1 MRFDRL
7 FWAPGAFRT
16 RRWCRLAG
24 AILAAFSLVPAA
36 AAAVQVEVSAEPQAV
51 PPPGAAA
58 TATPARPVEKIP
70 PPAKTLIEGQAFDR
84 SGASLP
90 GFAVRLTLRTEAASL
105 PWKPVVV
112 TERVVASAV
121 TDAAGFFSLAL
132 ADADLEGSLLLRCG
146 DPAKWDAIRYAPP
159 VEYEV
164 STRVRRGRAAVF
176 NCIPGD
182 AAGWPELA
190 REINRAGGLKS
201 PRGKVLRAHG
211 LPPETVTLVDG
222 VIEWRYPGAVFR
234 FRGAELI
241 EGPLPAGTKP

>member
-1 MRFDRL
+1 M
-7 FWAPGAFRT
+7 
-16 RRWCRLAG
+16 
-24 AILAAFSLVPAA
+24 LAAFSLVPAA
-36 AAAVQVEVSAEPQAV
+36 PAVVQVEVTAEPQAV

-58 TATPARPVEKIP
+58 AGTPARPVEKVP
-70 PPAKTLIEGQAFDR
+70 APAKTLIEGQAFDR

-90 GFAVRLTLRTEAASL
+90 GFAVRLTLRTETASL

-132 ADADLEGSLLLRCG
+132 ADADLEGTLLLRCG

-164 STRVRRGRAAVF
+164 SSRIRRGRAAVF

-190 REINRAGGLKS
+190 REINRAGGLKT
-201 PRGKVLRAHG
+201 PRGKVLRARG

-222 VIEWRYPGAVFR
+222 VVEWRYPGAVYR
-234 FRGAELI
+234 FRGAELV
-241 EGPLPAGTKP
+241 EGPQPAGTRP